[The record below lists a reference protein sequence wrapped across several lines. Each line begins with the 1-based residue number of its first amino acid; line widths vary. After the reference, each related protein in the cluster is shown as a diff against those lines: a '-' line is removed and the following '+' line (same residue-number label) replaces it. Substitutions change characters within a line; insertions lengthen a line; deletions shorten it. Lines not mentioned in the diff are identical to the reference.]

1 MYGRKS
7 AAVWKRQP
15 LARLTSSTA
24 RPLQSARSS
33 SSRFFSVSAAI
44 SLSNKRLSSLRDT
57 GSVEASSAASRIRL
71 ASAGF
76 CMAQFYVNRREG
88 FGLRDLDEELA
99 GKLQQREERHHQDR
113 HAALG
118 LE

>member
-33 SSRFFSVSAAI
+33 SSRFFSVSAPI
-44 SLSNKRLSSLRDT
+44 SLSNKRLSSVRSR
-57 GSVEASSAASRIRL
+57 GSVAASSAASRMRL
-71 ASAGF
+71 ASAGL
-76 CMAQFYVNRREG
+76 CMAQFYVNRREA
-88 FGLRDLDEELA
+88 FGLGDLDEQLA
-99 GKLQQREERHHQDR
+99 RQLEQGEEGD
-113 HAALG
+113 
-118 LE
+118 